1 MGNITK
7 TTFTGSASDLPQ
19 FTIIFETSFDGPTIV
34 TVSIYLGTPTVTVA
48 ETSTFD
54 LFPNRPIGYVKM
66 NKTVI
71 TLNGT
76 LVLKNDNTVT
86 FTGNS
91 NAINA
96 NFKNNIVASNS

>member
-7 TTFTGSASDLPQ
+7 TTFRGSTSDLPQ
-19 FTIIFETSFDGPTIV
+19 FTIIFETNFDGPTVV
-34 TVSIYLGTPTVTVA
+34 TVSIYLGAPTGTAA
-48 ETSTFD
+48 ETSSFD
-54 LFPNRPIGYVKM
+54 LFPNKPIGYVEM

-76 LVLKNDNTVT
+76 LVLKTDNTVS

-91 NAINA
+91 KVINA